1 MSLLNCSKLNHSPFV
16 LLCVYRDTVT
26 EQGITSKHLLVAT
39 AQGAILDLPL
49 HMVDPRRPALNTP
62 AHLREPGI
70 PPYIPELALPHEN
83 VMNYNQTLQGIRG
96 TSMLI
101 LTRYFPR

>member
-1 MSLLNCSKLNHSPFV
+1 
-16 LLCVYRDTVT
+16 VT

-96 TSMLI
+96 TSMNNISHIIFLVNFS
-101 LTRYFPR
+101 LFYVGHRHRHR